1 MRGDEFFVQVSKRPP
16 FTKLHPKV
24 AGFFKE
30 YLAKEKVVRFG
41 DRFVVNTHFP
51 PFPSRAFD
59 NLAEG
64 FRLLGD
70 AGQRRLYSVTL
81 AVTNRCPYRCW
92 HCYNAGRSQVDLSLE
107 AIGRLAAE
115 LQDLGAVMVTL
126 TGGEPLLRN
135 DLEEI
140 VGRFDDRSSLILGT
154 TGAGLTSQRA
164 RRLRQNGLFALA
176 VSLDSVHPE
185 EHDRLR
191 GRKGAFRTALEALRM
206 AGEAGLYPYV
216 VSVATREFLQ
226 PDHFAPFMRFAGRS
240 GALEVHLLEPSA
252 TGKLAGRDDVLL
264 SNAEKQLILDYQAQV
279 AEDDRLP
286 ILSSYAHLEG
296 SEAFGC
302 GAGLTH
308 LYIDGSGEVCPCQLV
323 PLSFGNVA
331 REPLA
336 LILERMGRHFR
347 KPRAG
352 CAGRL
357 LRGRAAEGWCPA
369 APEVSEEICRKCLP
383 ASHEIPRFFQ
393 IRSEAQ
399 EEVGQDELQAAYDR
413 VHNDY
418 DGFWLTEAAKPIDE
432 LVRKLHGRPSKRVFE
447 AGCGTGYA
455 TALLAQEAE
464 TVLAVDLSQGMLA
477 DARKRLAARGIE
489 NVRFLAGD
497 ALEVLDAQG
506 PFDLVFSSW
515 VLGYI
520 PLKPFFAAASRS
532 LVEGG
537 RLALVVHKENSPREP
552 LEIFSELVARDPTV
566 LGKRIAFDFPRDTGH
581 LEAELAAAGLNV
593 GELWEGAV
601 VFRYRS
607 PEEVLEHLLKSGAG
621 TAFYDAIDLARREA
635 LTREFLDLL
644 AAGHRR
650 TGHRPKVGRQA
661 RSGGRQGSA
670 SYEVSHEFVACIAEK
685 P

>member
-126 TGGEPLLRN
+126 TGGEPLLRD

-191 GRKGAFRTALEALRM
+191 GRKGAFRTALEALRT

-308 LYIDGSGEVCPCQLV
+308 LYVDGSGEVCPCQLV

-357 LRGRAAEGWCPA
+357 LR
-369 APEVSEEICRKCLP
+369 
-383 ASHEIPRFFQ
+383 
-393 IRSEAQ
+393 
-399 EEVGQDELQAAYDR
+399 
-413 VHNDY
+413 
-418 DGFWLTEAAKPIDE
+418 
-432 LVRKLHGRPSKRVFE
+432 
-447 AGCGTGYA
+447 
-455 TALLAQEAE
+455 
-464 TVLAVDLSQGMLA
+464 
-477 DARKRLAARGIE
+477 
-489 NVRFLAGD
+489 
-497 ALEVLDAQG
+497 
-506 PFDLVFSSW
+506 
-515 VLGYI
+515 
-520 PLKPFFAAASRS
+520 
-532 LVEGG
+532 
-537 RLALVVHKENSPREP
+537 
-552 LEIFSELVARDPTV
+552 
-566 LGKRIAFDFPRDTGH
+566 
-581 LEAELAAAGLNV
+581 
-593 GELWEGAV
+593 
-601 VFRYRS
+601 
-607 PEEVLEHLLKSGAG
+607 
-621 TAFYDAIDLARREA
+621 
-635 LTREFLDLL
+635 
-644 AAGHRR
+644 
-650 TGHRPKVGRQA
+650 
-661 RSGGRQGSA
+661 
-670 SYEVSHEFVACIAEK
+670 
-685 P
+685 